1 MICRAASTCLSGCGE
16 RVRPAAAAAG
26 EQRGQ
31 GRGDPRAAPVPLRPP
46 KRRPS
51 AADAESSDPP
61 SSGFVVERRD
71 RGDATKGAIIHT
83 TDCSWSPHNAR
94 PVEVRL
100 ARDALAKDAR
110 FFEACSFCRP
120 DNALGFLE

>member
-1 MICRAASTCLSGCGE
+1 MLLRLAYLGVANVFALL
-16 RVRPAAAAAG
+16 
-26 EQRGQ
+26 QLL
-31 GRGDPRAAPVPLRPP
+31 PVSNEDKDAEILALRPSLSAP